1 MTNFELDDIEAAL
14 RRGAAVDVDTQ
25 AEAAT
30 ISAIAVPLPCLVLRP
45 RIRETRPGTQWKAVP
60 RWRRR
65 CARPRWRR
73 R

>member
-30 ISAIAVPLPCLVLRP
+30 ISAIA
-45 RIRETRPGTQWKAVP
+45 AAD
-60 RWRRR
+60 RR
-65 CARPRWRR
+65 A
-73 R
+73 